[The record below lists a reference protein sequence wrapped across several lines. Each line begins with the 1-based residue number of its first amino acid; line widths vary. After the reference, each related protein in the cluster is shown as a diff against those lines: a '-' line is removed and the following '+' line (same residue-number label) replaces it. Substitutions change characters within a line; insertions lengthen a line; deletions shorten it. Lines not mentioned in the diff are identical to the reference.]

1 MVPARRGLDCP
12 KYEQL
17 VQKKKTKSPV
27 WEHFRLPAN
36 ENGQLVTSTLLF
48 TLYARLPFLQKAE
61 ANLTGRLKVNHPMLF
76 LQTSLGNEY
85 MQVALTSNNEE
96 ECDDPEPD
104 ISQIENSCR
113 NSKPGRIGEMP
124 PTKKQKTILDFQPA

>member
-1 MVPARRGLDCP
+1 
-12 KYEQL
+12 
-17 VQKKKTKSPV
+17 
-27 WEHFRLPAN
+27 
-36 ENGQLVTSTLLF
+36 
-48 TLYARLPFLQKAE
+48 
-61 ANLTGRLKVNHPMLF
+61 
-76 LQTSLGNEY
+76 

-124 PTKKQKTILDFQPA
+124 PTKKQKTILDFQPLDENSVKQCTESVARFIYGSLQPYNIVESQPFINMVKILSLRYKIPGRKLFSETAIPKLYNETIEGIKKKRNITHTSKRYFSHNN